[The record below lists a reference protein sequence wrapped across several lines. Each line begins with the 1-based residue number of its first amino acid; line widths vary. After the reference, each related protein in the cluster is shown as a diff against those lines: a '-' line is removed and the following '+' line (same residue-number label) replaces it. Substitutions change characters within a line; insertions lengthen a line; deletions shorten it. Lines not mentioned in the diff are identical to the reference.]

1 MTIEPAADAKT
12 TDPELGKL
20 VEGLVPIVTDYIRNE
35 WDWRPW
41 MTEPP
46 TIGHRHGVPSARPQG
61 WIADDNWTVVFEGAY
76 PWAID
81 FIAATREAG
90 PARDCLAASNLAV
103 DCQTGYAIAVFRAK
117 QDA

>member
-1 MTIEPAADAKT
+1 VTIEPADDAT
-12 TDPELGKL
+12 TADPEFCKR
-20 VEGLVPIVTDYIRNE
+20 VEGLVPIVTDFIRNE

-46 TIGHRHGVPSARPQG
+46 TIGDGHGVPSAHPPG

-81 FIAATREAG
+81 FIAATLEAG
-90 PARDCLAASNLAV
+90 PARDYLAASNLSV
-103 DCQTGYAIAVFRAK
+103 DCQTGYAIAVFRAE
-117 QDA
+117 